1 MTTTN
6 VQFLID
12 AEDLASSKLRQVTE
26 NIEKQVKQV
35 RAVGGQA
42 KASSEFVGT
51 LANAMGGSQFGMFA
65 GQVAQI
71 TERVSAFS
79 EVSKAGGAG
88 ALAFKAGLVAVTGVI
103 AFQVG
108 KALGDILFQT
118 AKWNEQLKQSHI
130 LMESLSSRVLGN
142 LGKSFERERERIG
155 LLIDPAEQAAGMEE
169 LNRTIN
175 LGLTS
180 AVRAVEVQKK
190 KIEDLTSSFAGAGA
204 IINAKFIENEEQ
216 GLKVAEARLEALRN
230 QRDTLADANSEYTK
244 QLDLMREEKT
254 LFEASAKYVDKLA
267 EEVELL
273 KMSNEERTKYEA
285 AKQTTDADEG
295 RAVALLAER
304 DALLAIAKA
313 EQDAEAARKKA
324 LQDETA
330 AQQKIIDLRKSTV
343 DQFTLQIE
351 ALKNGEQAAAAMRF
365 EMQGLDAETAKGFAE
380 IDAMIKKINEKK
392 EPGSSAATSLT
403 SQDQR
408 LLSGRGESAQ
418 SKLVESTKTLVDNSK
433 ETNKLL
439 TKATELLDKLSD
451 KESVTLE
458 TVGD

>member
-51 LANAMGGSQFGMFA
+51 LANSMGGSQFGMFA
-65 GQVAQI
+65 GQMAQI

-88 ALAFKAGLVAVTGVI
+88 ALAFKAGLVAAVAVI
-103 AFQVG
+103 SFQVG
-108 KALGDILFQT
+108 KAIGDAIFQT
-118 AKWNEQLKQSHI
+118 KKWTQALKDNI
-130 LMESLSSRVLGN
+130 AEMEKLSGRALGAI
-142 LGKSFERERERIG
+142 GKSFEREKERIG
-155 LLIDPAEQAAGMEE
+155 LLIDPAEQAAAMEE
-169 LNRTIN
+169 LNRSVNVN
-175 LGLTS
+175 L
-180 AVRAVEVQKK
+180 
-190 KIEDLTSSFAGAGA
+190 AGASRDVA
-204 IINAKFIENEEQ
+204 LYKKRIEELDTVVGRTFNQAQIDIEKQ
-216 GLKVAEARLEALRN
+216 GLKEAEAKTEALRN
-230 QRDTLADANSEYTK
+230 QRDTLADANSEWTK
-244 QLDLMREEKT
+244 KLDLMREEKT